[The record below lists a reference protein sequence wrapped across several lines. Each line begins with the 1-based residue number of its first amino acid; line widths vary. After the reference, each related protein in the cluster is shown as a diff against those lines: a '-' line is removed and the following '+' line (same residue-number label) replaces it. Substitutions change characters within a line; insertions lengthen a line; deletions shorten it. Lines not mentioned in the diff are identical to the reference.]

1 MSTLFVNN
9 LNTASGTDITV
20 ASGKTIKA
28 PGMIVQVQSG
38 QTSTQTTLASNRTT
52 YTDVGLSVTI
62 TPKYA
67 NSKIYVNVTGN
78 GYASDATDNPLH
90 KIVRTVGGT
99 ATAIARTDYMF
110 YGSPDGNGGAYC
122 QSVMDSA
129 QSTAAHEYK
138 IQMRSDTDGGN
149 VYFNVNDSSNA
160 GPSGDVESQLSTIM
174 VMEIAQ

>member
-1 MSTLFVNN
+1 MGSTLTVDNIVGA
-9 LNTASGTDITV
+9 TSSGSV
-20 ASGKTIKA
+20 KLPAGY
-28 PGMIVQVQSG
+28 IVQVQSG
-38 QTSTQTTLASNRTT
+38 QTIIQTTLASNRTT

-67 NSKIYVNVTGN
+67 KSKIYVNVTGN

-90 KIVRTVGGT
+90 RIVRTVSGT
-99 ATAIARTDYMF
+99 ATTIASTDYMM
-110 YGSPDGNGGAYC
+110 YGQPDGNGGAYC

-138 IQMRSDTDGGN
+138 IQMRSDKDGGN

-160 GPSGDVESQLSTIM
+160 GPATNESMLSTIM